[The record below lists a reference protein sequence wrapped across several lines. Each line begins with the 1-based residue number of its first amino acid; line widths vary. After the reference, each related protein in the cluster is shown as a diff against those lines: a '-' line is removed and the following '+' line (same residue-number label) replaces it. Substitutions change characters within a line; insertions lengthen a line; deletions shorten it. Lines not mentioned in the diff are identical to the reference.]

1 MGIQVL
7 IFVNTQKEREMGL
20 FSKGPDLNDVI
31 FQLRMSSKQLE
42 REAKRA
48 EKEEKAMR
56 KKVKKAIKDQRI
68 EFAQIHAESAIRKKN
83 EGLNYLRLASRVD
96 AVASKVKSAQ
106 GMKNVTKTMGQ
117 TTKQLDAAMKSMNLE
132 KITATMDKFEKSFE
146 NLDLTT
152 QVMDGSMG
160 DAMATSAPS
169 GQVDALIQQVADE
182 NNLQIANDMAAA
194 PIGNSSL
201 AQEQKEAQQLDTR
214 LAQLRS

>member
-1 MGIQVL
+1 
-7 IFVNTQKEREMGL
+7 MGL
-20 FSKGPDLNDVI
+20 FSSGPDLNDVI

-48 EKEEKAMR
+48 EKEEKAM
-56 KKVKKAIKDQRI
+56 KEKVKKAIKEQRI

-152 QVMDGSMG
+152 SVMEGSMG

-169 GQVDALIQQVADE
+169 SQVDALIQQVADE
-182 NNLQIANDMAAA
+182 NSLQIANDMAAA
-194 PIGNSSL
+194 PVANTSL
-201 AQEQKEAQQLDTR
+201 TQEQKEAQQLDKR

>member
-1 MGIQVL
+1 
-7 IFVNTQKEREMGL
+7 MGL
-20 FSKGPDLNDVI
+20 FSSGPDLNDVI

-48 EKEEKAMR
+48 EKEEKAM
-56 KKVKKAIKDQRI
+56 KEKVKKAIKEQRI

-117 TTKQLDAAMKSMNLE
+117 TTKQLDAAMKTMNLE

-152 QVMDGSMG
+152 SVMEGSMG

-182 NNLQIANDMAAA
+182 HNLQIANDMASA
-194 PIGNSSL
+194 PVANTSL
-201 AQEQKEAQQLDTR
+201 TQEQQEAQQLDKR

>member
-1 MGIQVL
+1 
-7 IFVNTQKEREMGL
+7 MGL
-20 FSKGPDLNDVI
+20 FSSGPDLNDVI

-48 EKEEKAMR
+48 EKEEKAM
-56 KKVKKAIKDQRI
+56 KEKVKKAIKEQRI

-152 QVMDGSMG
+152 SVMEGSMG

-182 NNLQIANDMAAA
+182 HNLQIASDMAAA
-194 PIGNSSL
+194 PVANTSL
-201 AQEQKEAQQLDTR
+201 TQEQKEAQQLDKR